1 MPGFTP
7 DWGKD
12 MKYLMLAGS
21 LLLGALG
28 TAGAQELKWTPPP
41 CNPQTGGCA
50 TGTGAVDVQTKDQV
64 FKGTLTSSLTEDIKV
79 SIPAVVAMH
88 LHEKSWTVDLF
99 NLENCD
105 CWRAGEH
112 NMLTGRDDVIDIE
125 AIMKRNG
132 VYWKGDNQIIAGNPY
147 SFAGTVNL
155 GTPVGLEKQ
164 LGNRVKSYPGIEYN
178 KDTGAVAWKG
188 PIICF
193 NRKIVE
199 KFTNS
204 TNWKVN
210 IAVSSVT
217 PGFPKLVL
225 GDMLPGTM
233 TNGIPNGP
241 KFVKQ
246 LYPIKDPSSPALE
259 FTNAEAGL
267 AGKTTGGWL
276 DDYILE
282 ALVFDGS
289 ETAGEKTAAVNFKLT
304 GTF

>member
-28 TAGAQELKWTPPP
+28 TAGAEDFRWTPPP
-41 CNPQTGGCA
+41 CDPKVTGCS
-50 TGTGAVDVQTKDQV
+50 TGNGVVDVQKEDQV
-64 FKGTLTSSLTEDIKV
+64 FRGNLSSTLTENITV

-99 NLENCD
+99 NLKNCD
-105 CWRAGEH
+105 CYRAGEH
-112 NMLTGRDDVIDIE
+112 NPTTGRDDVIDIE
-125 AIMKRNG
+125 AIMNRAG
-132 VYWKGDNQIIAGNPY
+132 TYWKGDNQAISGNPY

-155 GTPVGLEKQ
+155 AGLTGLETQ
-164 LGNRVKSYPGIEYN
+164 LKNRGESYPGIVYDN
-178 KDTGAVAWKG
+178 AKGSVTWKG

-210 IAVSSVT
+210 VSVSGVT
-217 PGFPKLVL
+217 AGFPKLVL

-233 TNGIPNGP
+233 PGGVPNGA
-241 KFVKQ
+241 KFVKT
-246 LYPIKDPSSPALE
+246 LYSNGVSGSLD
-259 FTNAEAGL
+259 FTNTQAGL
-267 AGKTTGGWL
+267 GGKTTGGWL

-289 ETAGEKTAAVNFKLT
+289 ETAGDKTAAVNFKLT